1 LEQGTPE
8 RRFVVWGGFGAGGD
22 NLRAMSAEPN
32 DSERDARFWRRLE
45 TEMRANAAR
54 MTDAEPGRI
63 MLFIAE
69 SYKLL
74 ADRVELRKTQKKM
87 RPRRA

>member
-1 LEQGTPE
+1 
-8 RRFVVWGGFGAGGD
+8 VVRGALAGEGD
-22 NLRAMSAEPN
+22 DLRAMSAEPN
-32 DSERDARFWRRLE
+32 DSERDARFWRGLE

-54 MTDAEPGRI
+54 MTDAEPRRI

-74 ADRVELRKTQKKM
+74 ADRAEFRKTQKKM